1 MSRLKDLLGQRF
13 GRLTVIE
20 RVESDSNGNAY
31 WKCKCDCGNYCTVRS
46 YLLTRQIVVSCG
58 CYRKEHNLKHGLT
71 HTPIYNL
78 WNGIKNRCT
87 NPNVRNYRIYGGRGI
102 TICDEWLE
110 FQNFYNYVSTLE
122 HYDDDGY
129 TLDRIDVNGNYQ
141 VGNVRWIKRE
151 MQARNQRRNVY
162 VDFYGVKMLLLDV
175 AKITGINYGTL
186 RNRIRSGWTGDELF
200 SPVKKVMPKSDL
212 VLIQN
217 DEVYADS
224 RKIAE
229 YFEKRHDNVIRDIE
243 EIIRQLN
250 VETASDIETS
260 KLRFLNFDKMFIKGD
275 YEVEGQARK
284 YPMYYLNRDG
294 FMLLAMGFTGQKAFH
309 FKLLFI
315 NEFNRMESAL
325 RGKFTPPKSDAK
337 KSASVVQLCLPF

>member
-1 MSRLKDLLGQRF
+1 MKLIDLSGKVF

-20 RVESDSNGNAY
+20 RAENKGKKTC
-31 WKCKCDCGNYCTVRS
+31 WRCKCACGNILIVQANHLQEGTVRS
-46 YLLTRQIVVSCG
+46 CG
-58 CYRKEHNLKHGLT
+58 CLALESRTTHGLA
-71 HTPIYNL
+71 HTKLYRA
-78 WNGIKNRCT
+78 WVAIKQRCL
-87 NPNVRNYRIYGGRGI
+87 NPKSSEYHNYGGRGI
-102 TICDEWLE
+102 TICNEWLE